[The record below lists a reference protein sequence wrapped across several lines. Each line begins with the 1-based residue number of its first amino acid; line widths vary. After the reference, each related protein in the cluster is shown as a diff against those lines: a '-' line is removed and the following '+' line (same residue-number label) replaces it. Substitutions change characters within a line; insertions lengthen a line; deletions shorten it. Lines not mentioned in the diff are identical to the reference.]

1 MLEQAPHALFP
12 ISLHLFPSAQRD
24 DARSRTRA
32 AQSLPTD
39 ATTTLIVDVL
49 ECKDGEHARL
59 IIAKRKS
66 GSEGGAAAANTTTPE
81 RGIPS

>member
-1 MLEQAPHALFP
+1 M
-12 ISLHLFPSAQRD
+12 
-24 DARSRTRA
+24 
-32 AQSLPTD
+32 PTD